1 VTGATHDAR
10 TRAILETSI
19 QLAKRLGLRTVAE
32 GVETEDELR
41 LVRELGCDYAQ
52 GYFFSRALDAD
63 ELLRWLAARPP
74 PQRPRDIKI

>member
-1 VTGATHDAR
+1 VR

-32 GVETEDELR
+32 GVETEEELH

-52 GYFFSRALDAD
+52 GYYFSPALAAQD
-63 ELLRWLAARPP
+63 LLRWVAARQPP
-74 PQRPRDIKI
+74 S